1 MSPSS
6 KGEADGRAGLSRKHR
21 RRVCIAVPLAALVA
35 LIALAPLA
43 QAAPTRT
50 LAINTASAGPT
61 VAFRGF
67 DGNPALA
74 FDFNG
79 DGRKEIVAQND
90 NQYAYVFSSL
100 TGNLLAELKTTF
112 PSGWSARTFNG
123 PEAYTENGVS
133 HLVLVNSAAYVTSYK
148 FVPDGSDG
156 THFSFVKEWQR
167 RMADCNSNPG
177 SDSKPTLGDLDRDG
191 KLEIVVTTEEQG
203 IFALRTDG
211 RLLWKNCLNGGNAE
225 AV

>member
-43 QAAPTRT
+43 EAAPTRT
-50 LAINTASAGPT
+50 LSINTASAKPT

-90 NQYAYVFSSL
+90 NQYVYVFSSK
-100 TGNLLAELKTTF
+100 TGDLLAQKKTTF
-112 PSGWSARTFNG
+112 PSGWGARTFNG
-123 PEAYTENGVS
+123 PEAYRQDGVA
-133 HLVLVNSAAYVTSYK
+133 HLVVVNSAAYVTSYRYD
-148 FVPDGSDG
+148 PTASTASS
-156 THFSFVKEWQR
+156 THFPFAKEWEK
-167 RMADCNSNPG
+167 RMTGCHSNPS
-177 SDSKPTLGDLDRDG
+177 SDSKPAIGDLDGSPSCASPTPWRRG
-191 KLEIVVTTEEQG
+191 SG
-203 IFALRTDG
+203 CCSRC
-211 RLLWKNCLNGGNAE
+211 WP
-225 AV
+225 